1 MDKTS
6 ATAPKPRMAT
16 MKDASGILN
25 VSICT
30 VYRMVE
36 RGQLETVT
44 IGRRRLIRMTSIEA
58 LTGEAA

>member
-1 MDKTS
+1 MDKSS
-6 ATAPKPRMAT
+6 APVPKPRMAT

>member
-1 MDKTS
+1 MDKSS
-6 ATAPKPRMAT
+6 APGPKPRMAT